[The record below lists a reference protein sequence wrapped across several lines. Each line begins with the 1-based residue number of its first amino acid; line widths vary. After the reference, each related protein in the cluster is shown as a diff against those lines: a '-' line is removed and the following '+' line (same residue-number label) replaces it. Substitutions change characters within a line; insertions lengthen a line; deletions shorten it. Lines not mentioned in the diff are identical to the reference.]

1 MSENEN
7 ELYQEYMNQKHDDI
21 EWQKYQQ
28 QIEKTQRR
36 QTFLKETKSDLKE
49 LYSIKKQLEKTKF
62 DAFLHPE
69 KYQDK
74 KDIIKKVD
82 EVIKINEFFIKHL
95 KKSYN

>member
-1 MSENEN
+1 MSENDN

-28 QIEKTQRR
+28 QIEKTKHR
-36 QTFLKETKSDLKE
+36 QTFIKETKTDLKD
-49 LYSIKKQLEKTKF
+49 LYRIKKQLENKKF

-82 EVIKINEFFIKHL
+82 KLIKINKFFINHL